1 MNAPTPRPASY
12 QPVTIAEGLRT
23 AAAHDPDKVAF
34 SEEGRT
40 ITYAQL
46 MRRINQVSNAVR
58 GGLGLAAGDH
68 AALMA
73 PNCLEFIE
81 ITCGLAEAGNPPAMI
96 GPRSTAT
103 ELAYICNDSG
113 AKVLFVHADAEELA
127 RSTALE
133 TVERIIVID
142 RDQRAKGNYED
153 FIAGAR
159 ADRPEVALE
168 EWDVFSIPYT
178 SGTTGEPKGVLLS
191 HRSRVNHMLFG
202 MAATYGC
209 YTPDTHGL
217 AMSPFHT
224 GAGFANALA
233 PAFFGGT
240 CHILPKYEPETMLRA
255 VSELGITSMFMVPTH
270 FHAMFGIEEA
280 ALRRYDTRSLKVI
293 HSNAAAL
300 PQATK
305 ERIVDYFGE
314 GILFESYGAT
324 ETGNVTALRP
334 EDQLRKPQC
343 VGHPAPGVWLELRND
358 SGDTVPQGEVGEIWV
373 RNAWLFNGYWN
384 KPAQTAETLRDG
396 WCGVGDLGRQDDE
409 GYLYLVDR
417 KNNIINSGG
426 YNIFPRE
433 IEEVLHHH
441 PAVAEAAVVG
451 KKDDYWG
458 EAVTAFIVLRP
469 GASADERELK
479 EHCSRA
485 LSPYKLP
492 KEFRFH
498 EDLPKNAAGKILHR
512 ELRDALNRETAPR
525 V

>member
-23 AAAHDPDKVAF
+23 AAAHDPGKVAF

-46 MRRINQVSNAVR
+46 MRRMNQVSNAVR
-58 GGLGLAAGDH
+58 DGLGLAAGEH
-68 AALMA
+68 TALMA
-73 PNCLEFIE
+73 PNCTEFIE

-96 GPRSTAT
+96 GPRATAT

-113 AKVLFVHADAEELA
+113 AKVLFVHADAEEAA
-127 RSTALE
+127 RSAPLE
-133 TVERIIVID
+133 TVEHIIVID
-142 RDQRAKGNYED
+142 RDQRATDNYED
-153 FIAGAR
+153 FIAR
-159 ADRPEVALE
+159 ASSDRPEVALE

-191 HRSRVNHMLFG
+191 HRARVNHMLFG

-240 CHILPKYEPETMLRA
+240 CHILPRYDPETMLRA

-270 FHAMFGIEEA
+270 FHAMFRIEETT
-280 ALRRYDTRSLKVI
+280 LRRYDTRSLKVI

-305 ERIVDYFGE
+305 EKIVDYFGE

-334 EDQLRKPQC
+334 EDQLRKLQC
-343 VGHPAPGVWLELRND
+343 VGHPAPGVWLELRDGAGN
-358 SGDTVPQGEVGEIWV
+358 TVPQGEVGEIWV

-384 KPAQTAETLRDG
+384 KPAQTEDGLRDG
-396 WCGVGDLGRQDDE
+396 WCGVGDLGRQDEE

-441 PAVAEAAVVG
+441 PAVVEAAVVG

-458 EAVTAFIVLRP
+458 EAVTAFVVLQP
-469 GASADERELK
+469 GASADENELK
-479 EHCSRA
+479 EHCAQA
-485 LSPYKLP
+485 LSRYKLP
-492 KEFRFH
+492 KEFRFQGA
-498 EDLPKNAAGKILHR
+498 LPKNAAGKILHR

-525 V
+525 N

>member
-153 FIAGAR
+153 FIAGAP

-209 YTPDTHGL
+209 YTPDTRGL

-270 FHAMFGIEEA
+270 FHAIFRIEEA

-358 SGDTVPQGEVGEIWV
+358 SGDTVPQGEVGDIWV

-396 WCGVGDLGRQDDE
+396 WCGVGDLGRQDEE

-485 LSPYKLP
+485 LSRYKLP